1 MIEFPNHSR
10 SYDRTRRAVHFGG
23 YDSAIEASF
32 FIEED
37 ALRRLRPGC
46 HVAPDLCQIGSGTS
60 RLLGQA

>member
-1 MIEFPNHSR
+1 M
-10 SYDRTRRAVHFGG
+10 HFGG

-46 HVAPDLCQIGSGTS
+46 HDERGFLDVFDCNRDVILCRG
-60 RLLGQA
+60 R